1 MCRLAVCLPV
11 SNRDDRGELVRV
23 RLANETLDQVSDLQ
37 RFYKEK
43 GELASLQ
50 RVVAE
55 ALALLHSKLLP

>member
-1 MCRLAVCLPV
+1 L
-11 SNRDDRGELVRV
+11 SNKDFRGELVRV
-23 RLANETLDQVSDLQ
+23 RLSNETLEQVSDLQ

-55 ALALLHSKLLP
+55 ALALLHSSLLP